1 MPLTAVRGIRLA
13 GAPSRIRTARE
24 CLEELGLSGYML
36 ESLYK
41 ITYDRPHTF
50 HLDAGNGATHK
61 SDSYI
66 ASVHG
71 GLKIFF
77 MLIAGRSSAGNLPRR
92 RRGHGN
98 APLPKNEISRATR
111 YRTAGESNEK
121 STVDFR
127 YPDHTNIQKATG
139 NTCRF

>member
-1 MPLTAVRGIRLA
+1 MKAMPLTAVSGIQLA

-24 CLEELGLSGYML
+24 CLEELGMSGYML

-41 ITYDRPHTF
+41 ITYDRPYTF

-66 ASVHG
+66 ATVHG

-77 MLIAGRSSAGNLPRR
+77 MLIAGKYLLP
-92 RRGHGN
+92 GIFLDGE
-98 APLPKNEISRATR
+98 EILETPRFQKTKFLVR
-111 YRTAGESNEK
+111 
-121 STVDFR
+121 
-127 YPDHTNIQKATG
+127 PDTK
-139 NTCRF
+139 RLVSLMRKVR

>member
-1 MPLTAVRGIRLA
+1 MKAMPLTAVRGIRLA

-24 CLEELGLSGYML
+24 CLEELGVSGYML

-77 MLIAGRSSAGNLPRR
+77 MLIAGRYLLPGIFLDGDEVTETPRFQKTKFLVR
-92 RRGHGN
+92 
-98 APLPKNEISRATR
+98 
-111 YRTAGESNEK
+111 
-121 STVDFR
+121 
-127 YPDHTNIQKATG
+127 PDTERLVSLMRKV
-139 NTCRF
+139 R